1 MNMSQLYSEICKM
14 PLLSKDE
21 EQSLLDT
28 YFDAHATPDEKKEA
42 KRILLGSHRRF
53 AFNEAKKRSNGDIEQ
68 FEELYNAG
76 CEGLAVGL
84 SKFDNESGMRFLTY
98 AGWWVYQ
105 RQMKSMSEFRLVALP
120 TQKQQLSVRIKK
132 FQDELGRMATEEELL
147 AEFPEASDKDLRELS
162 QTSYLTFYFDNVNE
176 DDIPVLEGTTSVD
189 RTILEDQ
196 MYSIIESFEGD
207 EPDMIK
213 RLYGL
218 TDEGRKESYS
228 TIQEA
233 YPKVSRQYL
242 KDLKE
247 RALTVLKENMNG

>member
-1 MNMSQLYSEICKM
+1 
-14 PLLSKDE
+14 
-21 EQSLLDT
+21 
-28 YFDAHATPDEKKEA
+28 
-42 KRILLGSHRRF
+42 
-53 AFNEAKKRSNGDIEQ
+53 
-68 FEELYNAG
+68 
-76 CEGLAVGL
+76 
-84 SKFDNESGMRFLTY
+84 
-98 AGWWVYQ
+98 
-105 RQMKSMSEFRLVALP
+105 MKSMSEFRLVALP

-147 AEFPEASDKDLRELS
+147 TEFPEASEKDLKELS

-196 MYSIIESFEGD
+196 MYSIIESFSGD

-247 RALTVLKENMNG
+247 RALTVLKEKMGG